1 MTTYRIRPLVWVD
14 AMTGEVSLARIT
26 ADICYAAFSSGY
38 WHGIFYESES
48 VPHGNTANLSE
59 AKAACESH
67 WRGVLSAA
75 LEPVERA

>member
-1 MTTYRIRPLVWVD
+1 MTTYRIRPLVWKPGDVCD
-14 AMTGEVSLARIT
+14 AAWITENVGYLAFP
-26 ADICYAAFSSGY
+26 DGY